1 MPANVNVNVNLIPN
15 TKQVD
20 VAFDSISKRASSV
33 KFGQPLGRIS
43 GDVTEF
49 RKSLE
54 AATARVTA
62 FGLTAGAIYKVS
74 EAIRAGA
81 RATVE
86 IDKQLVELNT
96 FLGQSRDQLEGFSQS
111 LFKVARNAAVPFEAA
126 SEAAKEFAR
135 QGLSA
140 NEVLRR
146 TEDALT
152 LARISGISY
161 ADAVNGVTT
170 AINSFN
176 KEALTST
183 DIVNKLIAVDTRF
196 AVSSAQLNEALS
208 RVGSS
213 AEESGISIDKL
224 IATVTAA
231 QQITGRGGAVIGNA
245 LKTIFTR
252 LQRPEV
258 LSQLEQLG
266 VAIKDQNGFLLD
278 GLSVL
283 KNYADATKNLSQ
295 IEKSRTAELIGGIYQ
310 INQVNALIKDLSSSN
325 SVYASALKISS
336 AATDEAK
343 KKNEELNKSLS
354 ALLQQT
360 KNQAQEAAAALG
372 KPLLEPLVRIGSSF
386 SEILLKAVNPTSDL
400 LGKSEESGKSVGES
414 FFKGAASALG
424 KTIATGSIPLLVG
437 IGGTLLAKMVK
448 FGVSSIKDV
457 SKNFDEVFAGE
468 KSLAS
473 QKAVNDILSQSP
485 KLVALVQKGT
495 ISLAAAEQAVLQTL
509 REQNKQLKTQEALR
523 ARIIPTVVA
532 RGGPSR
538 VRASG
543 YVPTFGGAQEEV
555 AMAKAYGAK
564 NPKAKLIQ
572 ATIKGKTQ
580 PVMVNSEEDIIPNF
594 AGTGDTAI
602 IPKYRKMQDIPRMSS
617 GYVPNFSWSKT
628 NKMPK
633 EFLAKYPES
642 RAAIKAGRMYSPEVR
657 GMLQKLQ
664 SGENIDRGLL
674 EALIE
679 RDIPIREVV
688 APSSIKNLPSKSLI
702 RNALDKEQAKRVG
715 KLSELPA
722 GSSISVRQDVPSM
735 TRKGVGV
742 VKTLG
747 PEGFK
752 SYDSFVAFDNPV
764 MNKSTALEK
773 ASLAIGAGANKS
785 PLLKISGTLSENQS
799 LPKDLSS
806 WTQVGFNPD
815 RHSYYYDR
823 KTKKPVVGGS
833 KAIQIGN
840 TVFVKDAQYGKK
852 EDFLYAGGY
861 VPNFSSISGSFGSVS
876 KINESQVRK
885 TFFSGA
891 GQSGAGEIA
900 NEFLA
905 SRKLSE
911 QIQASRELGYQGM
924 RGGYISDLF
933 QAPNTYGTLQEAV
946 KSGSIVKDF
955 VPGKTAAEV
964 SKELDAYTGEFQ
976 NFRDLVQGFGRLAAK
991 QINSGK
997 VLEARD
1003 LANTGNLMLNDK
1015 AEAILTKIIG
1025 RRNPERFIRRLGSSW
1040 KNTSRMADWMAKKG
1054 ARISLIDPG
1063 VFGGLDKSRKKQLS
1077 GLGYEDNYRGFTGIN
1092 AAGYIPNFAKRKDI
1106 IQRIG
1111 KKEIFA
1117 RFQKHYE
1124 QGKDYAGFYNIHG
1137 EEFSGKKLSP
1147 QEAKIYANITSAISP
1162 SVPDYVAAQFAA
1174 PIFNR
1179 YMKTKS
1185 TNVEDYF
1192 DLAPSKIVSR
1202 HKNVASLGLFGK
1214 KGEVSAEGNI
1224 RTRDDARRYGL
1235 SKALRGVD
1243 LGSDDTA
1250 KTRHY
1255 ARAILQD
1262 KTAFPIDTN
1271 VIQAILGGKKPSKT
1285 EATKLIS
1292 LANEFAKLHQIE
1304 TGAAGLQAAI
1314 FKSNSV
1320 HKEKY
1325 SPETV
1330 RSALSGIEG
1339 RASGYVP
1346 NFAKIL
1352 IAAKYYD
1359 GLKVGRAKGVNIS
1372 KTGDV
1377 QIIGRE
1383 VFGGIGFSASRIGK
1397 GYASAVRST
1406 SPTTALKN
1414 ASRKAGVTKSIIIP
1428 VVVPSAVND
1437 LVPENLKTNEAL
1449 LQQFLANHPKPKEI
1463 IASLSERGFNV
1474 KSILNSHSGAEI
1486 KKIIDILSSDLSNKK
1501 ILAQSADQLKDPR
1514 LVKFFAP
1521 GGVKARGPKGAY
1533 AFGSSI
1539 ASMQQ
1544 GEYASKVPGK
1554 HKSYP
1559 ILVTGKVGPS
1569 ISKPISAEEIF
1580 PGITDNKSNVF
1591 FSSLQLFGTRVLD
1604 TDNPEHLKL
1613 LDRLGYSKKIL
1624 RQEKLIAGGYIPN
1637 FAGLSDA
1644 IGREK
1649 TMSGLPASQIM
1660 AHFDEGGNPIAVTN
1674 KRDEPNGLK
1683 DVVPNFAKIPTAL
1696 LSRFFGKS
1704 GGKLANPIS
1713 GALELFEK
1721 QAYAS
1726 IIDELAERE
1735 VIPSAVS
1742 KFISQALPA
1751 SAGVKNIGTAIL
1763 SKNASTGS
1771 RIAAGLT
1778 GAAQIYGGVK
1788 LGELSGGDL
1797 DQRIQSKKFEDAL
1810 DRSKKAF
1817 TDLAENTTELS
1828 ASLSKLDAAY
1838 KDPKA
1843 DPREI
1848 VKLVK
1853 TREDLIKKISIK
1865 NPELISRLAGQTS
1878 ISDQITVLEE
1888 NLKKAQTEEAIRTS
1902 ALSFGR
1908 KGKITGE
1915 QAPAELSSFFNEI
1928 INRANTDI
1936 FKTDLSKATTANFG
1950 EILKKAG
1957 LDVKEFSDQLN
1968 TDQLKK
1974 AFIEAL
1980 KVAQGIEK
1988 ITSAQAKEIARI
2000 SKPLAS
2006 RRQAVEDARD
2016 IRTEIK
2022 KALEQQLPELAE
2034 LAGTFSRR
2042 AGISASS
2049 EATLAIKKA
2058 DSAVSF
2064 QNSLL
2069 TQLNDKE
2076 FLANLSPAVEARLR
2090 NIEAPGAGAGREL
2103 ESLQKLPGL
2112 SEAQSKGIQKLIDF
2126 NSQQSRDI
2134 NKATIIAEESKKIQ
2148 LKFLALQEK
2157 IAFGGDI
2164 RASLNP
2170 QMRAEAMAS
2179 SIRGPLTYQLG
2190 SMIGSRRGQ
2199 IAGATDFLT
2208 DTLQKYP
2215 GLLMTKGG
2223 KEPADIQA
2231 VKGELTR
2238 LNAFDMQRDLM
2249 RRAGMAQ
2256 MMGLGQTAG
2265 LLRGKAFD
2273 QSYLLE
2279 SAGLKTNALFG
2290 SPEIPKDIQKAM
2302 GDLEK
2307 FNVESVRQAKTED
2320 AALRVLENTIS
2331 PLKEKLIEVSESQSK
2346 ALITAFENG
2355 LKTAFGATGIKTAL
2369 VNVTTD
2375 EVKLSEGNYESKV
2388 KAAASAY
2395 AGMGGLMP
2403 TGIPSN
2409 ANGLTKYSSS
2419 IADAVNREKTALAS
2433 RGIMGVPNFAMAN
2446 INLERSPDLV
2456 TQSNPFGFAV
2466 TNSIDEKNGLRSLGM
2481 RSSGFVPNY
2490 AAFGE
2495 KAASRAR
2502 ENAKLGKLY
2511 VWDNID
2517 NGFRKVNPN
2526 GTVDTSL
2533 IDSKSLPRGAR
2544 TISTELSEGVGK
2556 KSILALKD
2564 PRVTKLDELSLPGI
2578 ARSKSIDSI
2587 LTKLDK
2593 QGKLT
2598 PKNLLAQIDKIS
2610 GGKDV
2615 LIKTAFGES
2624 NVQSKGVYGLG
2635 GKLTTADARSII
2647 GKFNRGT
2654 GSGFFTQEKVP
2665 TYYNELRVHVA
2676 VDDKGNIKIIKG
2688 GTVLKATGFDPS
2700 AGPSI
2705 KAYMDA
2711 GLSKSEAVKMTRSFR
2726 RSAEASAFDSIRALV
2741 KSKGIKNAFFGVDV
2755 GGTTL
2760 QSALDAGVKSRE
2772 FYSGGRGRVG
2782 TIVFEVNPSDKTGS
2796 TGFMGRGL
2804 SEKLVKN
2811 IFGQKPLPGGLTS
2824 GSPAVGINPTGA
2836 PALPQSI
2843 RPSIGSSAG
2852 LSGGLPSGFSQ
2863 KPSLSSSILNSV
2875 KDQFSKAKGLASK
2888 VGPALYDQAQNI
2900 AGKLGSTGSNLFTGA
2915 KGLLGQASAGL
2926 MSFGKNA
2933 INKGGTALSGLSAAA
2948 LGAQAVDA
2956 FNQGNKVDAAIYGTA
2971 SLALGTGLVS
2981 NLIKSGS
2988 QSKGK
2993 PLRDPTTGRFVS
3005 SKNLPLTFTG
3015 ALGKLAAGGAGISG
3029 ALTSGLQARDEFK
3042 AGQYGN
3048 AAVSAT
3054 QAGLYGASGLAGI
3067 LGKGAQGLAGKAFG
3081 AAAGIG
3087 LARDIVNAKNFE
3099 LASNW
3104 SDVLFGKAEQ
3114 GGGYLDVLGTALTAA
3129 GGPVGAAVATAKI
3142 GYRLGNVLGNK
3153 LGFEGKA
3160 NTLGEF
3166 IAGAEASAIA
3176 NNARFGYE
3184 KGVSKKEVIEGKA
3197 SMSDYI
3203 RTRRTALEDLNK
3215 GQGLSTEG
3223 ITDRLSKELTEIS
3236 AARAQKQKEQE
3247 EQQRIAATIAQK
3259 AKVAKENEQAIKS
3272 EEAARN
3278 EEQEK
3283 FSASLRK
3290 TVVRGLT
3297 PNEDLSGLKTSRDK
3311 ALYLLDQEKTFGKFT
3326 EKDFEGD
3333 KSLFES
3339 YRNYS
3344 RERDNA
3350 NKGNKNYLI
3359 PEIPKGFSQDVL
3371 EEATK
3376 TGRSA
3381 ERVIADRE
3389 EAAARRGAAIQGMSV
3404 PEINSQLSRDYTA
3417 ATGAQDFPKDVLE
3430 EAVRRRI
3437 TAEQVMQERTS
3448 GKVPNFA
3455 AMSNSMMASG
3465 DVYSR
3470 MRMSAP
3476 RMSFPSAA
3484 QGSVPNFAIGEF
3496 SDAIT
3501 EAMRN
3506 GITSAFPNGASSSSV
3521 SNSNVINIDGR
3532 TSIQNAPDEAMQGII
3547 SILFDK
3553 IPELKKL
3560 GPAAL
3565 NFKR

>member
-473 QKAVNDILSQSP
+473 QKAVNDVLSQSP

-509 REQNKQLKTQEALR
+509 KEQNRQLKTQEALR

-543 YVPTFGGAQEEV
+543 YLPAFGAAQEEV
-555 AMAKAYGAK
+555 AMAKSYGAK

-602 IPKYRKMQDIPRMSS
+602 IPRYRKTQDIPRMSS
-617 GYVPNFSWSKT
+617 GYVPNFSQEISSAGTSLNQIPGLFKKFGPKLGPRNIDIGGGKYDTGT
-628 NKMPK
+628 NFLNQKFGIASRVYDPFNRTK
-633 EFLAKYPES
+633 EFNDETLKQFFGTADTATIANVLNVIKEGPAREDLLKFISKSIKPKGSAYFGIYEGNKSGIGAVTSKGYQRNLPADKYLEEISKYFDIKKKTGNYIIGSPLASGYIPNFNKSSEYVIYDTLDQIVFPNEYKSRKTATQSAES
-642 RAAIKAGRMYSPEVR
+642 RNKKFGKYRYAVLTKDQVRKQYDARIANNPNSFTLRPEDILKGR
-657 GMLQKLQ
+657 
-664 SGENIDRGLL
+664 
-674 EALIE
+674 
-679 RDIPIREVV
+679 
-688 APSSIKNLPSKSLI
+688 
-702 RNALDKEQAKRVG
+702 
-715 KLSELPA
+715 
-722 GSSISVRQDVPSM
+722 
-735 TRKGVGV
+735 
-742 VKTLG
+742 
-747 PEGFK
+747 
-752 SYDSFVAFDNPV
+752 
-764 MNKSTALEK
+764 
-773 ASLAIGAGANKS
+773 AS
-785 PLLKISGTLSENQS
+785 
-799 LPKDLSS
+799 
-806 WTQVGFNPD
+806 
-815 RHSYYYDR
+815 
-823 KTKKPVVGGS
+823 
-833 KAIQIGN
+833 
-840 TVFVKDAQYGKK
+840 
-852 EDFLYAGGY
+852 GY

-876 KINESQVRK
+876 KINESQIRK

-964 SKELDAYTGEFQ
+964 SKELDTYTGEFQ

-1092 AAGYIPNFAKRKDI
+1092 AAGYIPNFAKSKFVQNIVDSYKASLTEKDPIRFAQAEKGESYYPVVNSELKNLSSMSGHSLEKLAYSLAALSGNTADLDARRGLERILNNQPYDDLAVLPANVKKVKKMLSSSGSSDELVSILGKGAKTQNFAQSLLLSEKFSGFGKYKNPLGTPSVMDSWAIYVRNGGALKDKYSRKAVSKKQKSKLFSQSAAGYKYYNTLVKEYGEAAKILGVPVRELQARTWGWARGQMESPTRNKFASGYIPNFAKVNPEKLI
-1106 IQRIG
+1106 IGGEGPNLILTSAYDSLKANLDPSSQISGGIGYGLKFPNRSYASTARSAGVDAMQVLHDYAKKQGGRAYYAPHVPSSAINKYGTAKGGMNKRNIFFLQQLVSKNKKDFPPSFVQSVLSINPSSASLLGTGALYDQAVKYLTKKGLSAIAIG
-1111 KKEIFA
+1111 KKFRE
-1117 RFQKHYE
+1117 
-1124 QGKDYAGFYNIHG
+1124 
-1137 EEFSGKKLSP
+1137 
-1147 QEAKIYANITSAISP
+1147 
-1162 SVPDYVAAQFAA
+1162 
-1174 PIFNR
+1174 
-1179 YMKTKS
+1179 
-1185 TNVEDYF
+1185 
-1192 DLAPSKIVSR
+1192 
-1202 HKNVASLGLFGK
+1202 
-1214 KGEVSAEGNI
+1214 
-1224 RTRDDARRYGL
+1224 
-1235 SKALRGVD
+1235 
-1243 LGSDDTA
+1243 
-1250 KTRHY
+1250 
-1255 ARAILQD
+1255 
-1262 KTAFPIDTN
+1262 
-1271 VIQAILGGKKPSKT
+1271 
-1285 EATKLIS
+1285 
-1292 LANEFAKLHQIE
+1292 
-1304 TGAAGLQAAI
+1304 GAAGLHDPM
-1314 FKSNSV
+1314 V
-1320 HKEKY
+1320 EKY
-1325 SPETV
+1325 SGENKYSVSSVVSRVSDVGGSVEAPTSYHPLYP
-1330 RSALSGIEG
+1330 RSTYADSQISLSKGIDLPTEFERLTG
-1339 RASGYVP
+1339 VKVSANKSDPSNTRYQPLASFFPFGMRFEKGDEISKLIGFASG
-1346 NFAKIL
+1346 
-1352 IAAKYYD
+1352 
-1359 GLKVGRAKGVNIS
+1359 R
-1372 KTGDV
+1372 
-1377 QIIGRE
+1377 
-1383 VFGGIGFSASRIGK
+1383 
-1397 GYASAVRST
+1397 
-1406 SPTTALKN
+1406 
-1414 ASRKAGVTKSIIIP
+1414 
-1428 VVVPSAVND
+1428 
-1437 LVPENLKTNEAL
+1437 
-1449 LQQFLANHPKPKEI
+1449 
-1463 IASLSERGFNV
+1463 
-1474 KSILNSHSGAEI
+1474 
-1486 KKIIDILSSDLSNKK
+1486 
-1501 ILAQSADQLKDPR
+1501 
-1514 LVKFFAP
+1514 
-1521 GGVKARGPKGAY
+1521 
-1533 AFGSSI
+1533 
-1539 ASMQQ
+1539 
-1544 GEYASKVPGK
+1544 
-1554 HKSYP
+1554 
-1559 ILVTGKVGPS
+1559 
-1569 ISKPISAEEIF
+1569 
-1580 PGITDNKSNVF
+1580 
-1591 FSSLQLFGTRVLD
+1591 
-1604 TDNPEHLKL
+1604 
-1613 LDRLGYSKKIL
+1613 
-1624 RQEKLIAGGYIPN
+1624 IPN

-1644 IGREK
+1644 IGREE

-1660 AHFDEGGNPIAVTN
+1660 AHFDKSGNPIAVTN

-1696 LSRFFGKS
+1696 ISRFFGKS

-1771 RIAAGLT
+1771 RVAAGLT
-1778 GAAQIYGGVK
+1778 GLAQIYGGVK

-1797 DQRIQSKKFEDAL
+1797 DQRIQSRKFEDAL

-1843 DPREI
+1843 DPKEI

-1853 TREDLIKKISIK
+1853 TREDLIKKITIK
-1865 NPELISRLAGQTS
+1865 NPELVSRLAGQTS

-1888 NLKKAQTEEAIRTS
+1888 NLKKAQTQEAIRTS

-1936 FKTDLSKATTANFG
+1936 FKTDLSQATTANFG

-1968 TDQLKK
+1968 SDQLKK

-1988 ITSAQAKEIARI
+1988 ISANQAKEIARI

-2090 NIEAPGAGAGREL
+2090 NIEAPGAGAAREL

-2112 SEAQSKGIQKLIDF
+2112 SEAQAKGIQKLIDF
-2126 NSQQSRDI
+2126 NSQQTRDI
-2134 NKATIIAEESKKIQ
+2134 GKATIIADESKKIQ

-2164 RASLNP
+2164 RTSINP

-2179 SIRGPLTYQLG
+2179 SLRGPLTYQLG

-2199 IAGATDFLT
+2199 VAGATDFLT

-2215 GLLMTKGG
+2215 GLLTTKGG
-2223 KEPADIQA
+2223 KEPSDIQA
-2231 VKGELTR
+2231 VKAELTR
-2238 LNAFDMQRDLM
+2238 LNASDMQKDLF

-2307 FNVESVRQAKTED
+2307 FNVESVRQAKAED
-2320 AALRVLENTIS
+2320 ATLRGLENIIS
-2331 PLKEKLIEVSESQSK
+2331 PIKEKLIEVSESQSK

-2355 LKTAFGATGIKTAL
+2355 LKSTFGTTGIKTTL
-2369 VNVTTD
+2369 VNVTAD
-2375 EVKLSEGNYESKV
+2375 VAKFSESG
-2388 KAAASAY
+2388 KAAEAAP
-2395 AGMGGLMP
+2395 AGV
-2403 TGIPSN
+2403 PSS
-2409 ANGLTKYSSS
+2409 ANGLTKYSNS
-2419 IADAVNREKTALAS
+2419 IADAVKREKTALAS
-2433 RGIMGVPNFAMAN
+2433 RGIMGVPNFAMAD

-2456 TQSNPFGFAV
+2456 NASNPAGFAI

-2481 RSSGFVPNY
+2481 RSSGFVPNFAKSSNIDPLLERIY
-2490 AAFGE
+2490 GPKAGATKTPKAVKTPPASIQGVSASTMPFYPEGAMERTYPRGPRLSISNVNPYGRVLTKAERAAAGE
-2495 KAASRAR
+2495 LIPGASRNPFTGQFMSKKDIDLVQTIKAGKEAKAATLAQRKALIEIERATRPAGPNPIFAQTAR
-2502 ENAKLGKLY
+2502 EA
-2511 VWDNID
+2511 
-2517 NGFRKVNPN
+2517 
-2526 GTVDTSL
+2526 S
-2533 IDSKSLPRGAR
+2533 
-2544 TISTELSEGVGK
+2544 
-2556 KSILALKD
+2556 
-2564 PRVTKLDELSLPGI
+2564 
-2578 ARSKSIDSI
+2578 
-2587 LTKLDK
+2587 
-2593 QGKLT
+2593 
-2598 PKNLLAQIDKIS
+2598 LAQIGAAKYAERQALLSRLASPIFDTALDPEKKMSAQDLQNRLKITTERPVFANSINARRQREAAAAKAEGLKQAEINRRQNLANKYFQSTADKRAEMKAFSEARQARLGGAAQS
-2610 GGKDV
+2610 GGASLENYLARKDQ
-2615 LIKTAFGES
+2615 LAAYEEGLRRGE
-2624 NVQSKGVYGLG
+2624 G
-2635 GKLTTADARSII
+2635 R
-2647 GKFNRGT
+2647 
-2654 GSGFFTQEKVP
+2654 P
-2665 TYYNELRVHVA
+2665 
-2676 VDDKGNIKIIKG
+2676 
-2688 GTVLKATGFDPS
+2688 
-2700 AGPSI
+2700 
-2705 KAYMDA
+2705 
-2711 GLSKSEAVKMTRSFR
+2711 SFR
-2726 RSAEASAFDSIRALV
+2726 
-2741 KSKGIKNAFFGVDV
+2741 
-2755 GGTTL
+2755 
-2760 QSALDAGVKSRE
+2760 
-2772 FYSGGRGRVG
+2772 
-2782 TIVFEVNPSDKTGS
+2782 SDYEQMLKKAKA
-2796 TGFMGRGL
+2796 RGL
-2804 SEKLVKN
+2804 TEEQIAKN
-2811 IFGQKPLPGGLTS
+2811 IS
-2824 GSPAVGINPTGA
+2824 
-2836 PALPQSI
+2836 
-2843 RPSIGSSAG
+2843 R
-2852 LSGGLPSGFSQ
+2852 Q
-2863 KPSLSSSILNSV
+2863 KPSLQIFQGEARPTALGAGLGEAF
-2875 KDQFSKAKGLASK
+2875 KSKSLDPKTYAAYKKAIQSGNLEKAAKIAS
-2888 VGPALYDQAQNI
+2888 GQ
-2900 AGKLGSTGSNLFTGA
+2900 TGSAATA
-2915 KGLLGQASAGL
+2915 KTSGLLGSIAKSMPTSGIAGRAVRAGAFGLKGLGIAGAAGFGITQGLEAYVAAKEGEYKKATLAGL
-2926 MSFGKNA
+2926 S
-2933 INKGGTALSGLSAAA
+2933 SAAS
-2948 LGAQAVDA
+2948 
-2956 FNQGNKVDAAIYGTA
+2956 FA
-2971 SLALGTGLVS
+2971 SLVKGAGKVAGPAGVALAGLTDLDLKTLTLASDWKDILGRKGEGESIGLADIAGTGLAAVTA
-2981 NLIKSGS
+2981 LPALVGLL
-2988 QSKGK
+2988 GY
-2993 PLRDPTTGRFVS
+2993 RTGNILEN
-3005 SKNLPLTFTG
+3005 K
-3015 ALGKLAAGGAGISG
+3015 LGLGTKLGDLAAGSMTARASYEAGIRPKGGMTVNEAVKANQLVAKKSELVGQINKLNQISG
-3029 ALTSGLQARDEFK
+3029 NPLISRDFQISASRRGQEAAAEKEVEDLKKKLDEESIAAKAAMAGRVSGKVKEEMARLDKESEARDE
-3042 AGQYGN
+3042 GQ
-3048 AAVSAT
+3048 
-3054 QAGLYGASGLAGI
+3054 
-3067 LGKGAQGLAGKAFG
+3067 
-3081 AAAGIG
+3081 
-3087 LARDIVNAKNFE
+3087 R
-3099 LASNW
+3099 
-3104 SDVLFGKAEQ
+3104 
-3114 GGGYLDVLGTALTAA
+3114 
-3129 GGPVGAAVATAKI
+3129 
-3142 GYRLGNVLGNK
+3142 
-3153 LGFEGKA
+3153 
-3160 NTLGEF
+3160 
-3166 IAGAEASAIA
+3166 
-3176 NNARFGYE
+3176 
-3184 KGVSKKEVIEGKA
+3184 SK
-3197 SMSDYI
+3197 
-3203 RTRRTALEDLNK
+3203 
-3215 GQGLSTEG
+3215 
-3223 ITDRLSKELTEIS
+3223 
-3236 AARAQKQKEQE
+3236 
-3247 EQQRIAATIAQK
+3247 
-3259 AKVAKENEQAIKS
+3259 
-3272 EEAARN
+3272 
-3278 EEQEK
+3278 
-3283 FSASLRK
+3283 LRK
-3290 TVVRGLT
+3290 TFLESFEKNAEANGFLT
-3297 PNEDLSGLKTSRDK
+3297 TSDRVN
-3311 ALYLLDQEKTFGKFT
+3311 YLLSQEGKNGLGSFKPT
-3326 EKDFEGD
+3326 DFKDADFARSFNAYKIAREAQAAREANQVIPA
-3333 KSLFES
+3333 STIEF
-3339 YRNYS
+3339 RN
-3344 RERDNA
+3344 RP
-3350 NKGNKNYLI
+3350 I
-3359 PEIPKGFSQDVL
+3359 PSFPQDVL
-3371 EEATK
+3371 EEATR

-3381 ERVIADRE
+3381 ERVISDRE
-3389 EAAARRGAAIQGMSV
+3389 ENAAKRGAVSQGMTI

-3417 ATGAQDFPKDVLE
+3417 ATGLQDFPKDVLE
-3430 EAVRRRI
+3430 EAAKRRV
-3437 TAEQVMQERTS
+3437 TAEQVMQERAN
-3448 GKVPNFA
+3448 GIVPNFA

-3547 SILFDK
+3547 GILFDK